1 MCLSLYFCDNWYMW
15 LLDPNAM
22 PVDQDD
28 QDEAFP
34 KISLQELLEGLN
46 LAEEEMVPLEPAEEP
61 EEEVTTNT
69 DGLVWMWATYLA
81 GCGLLC
87 TMRHIRAIKP
97 VSWTNV
103 PSPSTIFLCV
113 NPISCNK
120 ILYYTSVTRVLTT
133 AMFWERSKARG
144 NFDLYLNVFKFE
156 KSGHGMNFA
165 NSKYDANYIFGCI
178 SETP

>member
-1 MCLSLYFCDNWYMW
+1 MW

-69 DGLVWMWATYLA
+69 DGLV
-81 GCGLLC
+81 
-87 TMRHIRAIKP
+87 
-97 VSWTNV
+97 
-103 PSPSTIFLCV
+103 
-113 NPISCNK
+113 
-120 ILYYTSVTRVLTT
+120 
-133 AMFWERSKARG
+133 
-144 NFDLYLNVFKFE
+144 
-156 KSGHGMNFA
+156 
-165 NSKYDANYIFGCI
+165 
-178 SETP
+178 